1 MNRNFLI
8 GLGIGVGLG
17 MLLAPM
23 SGEETRNNLRER
35 ANDLADQAREAVNQ
49 GRERVSRGFEQVK
62 GNVQSM
68 ASDIGS
74 KASGQ
79 WGKLEDIF
87 EDRVSRALKKLGVP
101 TAKDIDALVARI
113 DELNRSVAK
122 LSAKGAA
129 ARTGAAATK
138 PSAKRAK
145 KSA

>member
-8 GLGIGVGLG
+8 GLGIGVGVG

-62 GNVQSM
+62 GK

-74 KASGQ
+74 KFGASAN
-79 WGKLEDIF
+79 E
-87 EDRVSRALKKLGVP
+87 P
-101 TAKDIDALVARI
+101 T
-113 DELNRSVAK
+113 
-122 LSAKGAA
+122 SA
-129 ARTGAAATK
+129 TGTEGT
-138 PSAKRAK
+138 RNL
-145 KSA
+145 